1 MRENLN
7 REHCRYEPC
16 ARKQVKGKSAKY
28 INKNKNNT
36 DFGHMKQHIKL
47 NNQILQSGR
56 TLCALSVDVESS
68 SISKSSKSAPS
79 VGDSAVCE
87 GCTNPASAD
96 NAVAA
101 AAAAAV

>member
-1 MRENLN
+1 
-7 REHCRYEPC
+7 
-16 ARKQVKGKSAKY
+16 
-28 INKNKNNT
+28 
-36 DFGHMKQHIKL
+36 MKQHIKL
-47 NNQILQSGR
+47 NNQIMQNKR

-101 AAAAAV
+101 AAAAVLATSAVCANGLLFLILVSAEAL

>member
-1 MRENLN
+1 
-7 REHCRYEPC
+7 
-16 ARKQVKGKSAKY
+16 
-28 INKNKNNT
+28 
-36 DFGHMKQHIKL
+36 MKQHIKL
-47 NNQILQSGR
+47 NNQIMQNKR

-101 AAAAAV
+101 AAAAAVLATSAVCANGLLFLILVSAEAL